1 VTERYCYNCEE
12 DLTPENTASYKGF
25 DKDNYEMS
33 LIYTGGQMSKEAFT
47 KCDPCFDRDIDNYL
61 ENLYN

>member
-1 VTERYCYNCEE
+1 MTERYCYNCEE
-12 DLTPENTASYKGF
+12 DLTPENTKAYKGF
-25 DKDNYEMS
+25 DEDNYEMS